1 MAEIVTSQ
9 SAKWNNVLILHVK
22 IMSRLARCGAS
33 LLLVAL
39 VSACATAPQDSAGQE
54 IHAAKNDPFE
64 PTNRYVFDVNL
75 AIMDM
80 AINPIATMYREGVP
94 EPYRDGVRNFLD
106 NLQMPVTILNSA
118 LQGDWDN
125 TAEAS
130 MSFFINT
137 TAGLGG
143 IFDIPGSFDEEPR
156 KADFGETLAVW
167 GVNEGPYVMLPLV
180 GPSNARDTVGLGID
194 ILTDPLTYVLSPIWS
209 YARTGTSA
217 VQATSN
223 SQSQVS
229 ELRRSSV
236 DFYASVRSL
245 SRQTREADIREAEG
259 ADDDDFMSDDVFSL
273 E

>member
-1 MAEIVTSQ
+1 LISSFKVTSRF
-9 SAKWNNVLILHVK
+9 ARIGLPLC
-22 IMSRLARCGAS
+22 LAV
-33 LLLVAL
+33 LVA
-39 VSACATAPQDSAGQE
+39 ACASVPQDPIDRE
-54 IHAAKNDPFE
+54 IHATKNDPFE
-64 PTNRYVFDVNL
+64 PTNRYIFDVNL
-75 AIMDM
+75 ALMDM

-118 LQGDWDN
+118 LQGDWNN

-143 IFDIPGSFDEEPR
+143 IFDIPGSFDDAPR

-167 GVNEGPYVMLPLV
+167 GVGEGPYVMLPLV
-180 GPSNARDTVGLGID
+180 GPSSARDTVGLGVD
-194 ILTDPLTYVLSPIWS
+194 ILTDPLTYLLSPVWS
-209 YARTGTSA
+209 YTRAGGQA
-217 VQATSN
+217 VQATSDT
-223 SQSQVS
+223 QSQVS

-245 SRQTREADIREAEG
+245 YRQNREAEIREAQG
-259 ADDDDFMSDDVFSL
+259 DAFMSDGVFSL

>member
-1 MAEIVTSQ
+1 LS
-9 SAKWNNVLILHVK
+9 LHVK
-22 IMSRLARCGAS
+22 IMSRLARGGAS
-33 LLLVAL
+33 LLLIAL
-39 VSACATAPQDSAGQE
+39 VAACASVPEDSVDQQ
-54 IHAAKNDPFE
+54 IHVSKNDPFE

-75 AIMDM
+75 AVMDM
-80 AINPIATMYREGVP
+80 ALNPIATMYREGVP
-94 EPYRDGVRNFLD
+94 EPYRHGVRNFLD
-106 NLQMPVTILNSA
+106 NLQMPITILNSA

-167 GVNEGPYVMLPLV
+167 GVDEGPYVMLPLV
-180 GPSNARDTVGLGID
+180 GPSSTRDTVGLGVD
-194 ILTDPLTYVLSPIWS
+194 ILTDPLTYLLSPIWS
-209 YARTGTSA
+209 YARAGTDA
-217 VQATSN
+217 VQATSD
-223 SQSQVS
+223 SKGQVAD
-229 ELRRSSV
+229 LRRSSV

-245 SRQTREADIREAEG
+245 YRQNREAEIREAEG
-259 ADDDDFMSDDVFSL
+259 DDFMSDDVFSL

>member
-1 MAEIVTSQ
+1 M
-9 SAKWNNVLILHVK
+9 
-22 IMSRLARCGAS
+22 
-33 LLLVAL
+33 
-39 VSACATAPQDSAGQE
+39 PQDPIDRE
-54 IHAAKNDPFE
+54 IHATKNDPFE
-64 PTNRYVFDVNL
+64 PTNRYIFDVNL
-75 AIMDM
+75 ALMDM

-118 LQGDWDN
+118 LQGDWNN

-143 IFDIPGSFDEEPR
+143 IFDIPGSFDDAPR

-167 GVNEGPYVMLPLV
+167 GVGEGPYVMLPLV
-180 GPSNARDTVGLGID
+180 GPSSARDTVGLGVD
-194 ILTDPLTYVLSPIWS
+194 ILTDPLTYLLSPVWS
-209 YARTGTSA
+209 YTRAGGQA
-217 VQATSN
+217 VQATSDT
-223 SQSQVS
+223 QSQVS

-245 SRQTREADIREAEG
+245 YRQNREAEIREAQG
-259 ADDDDFMSDDVFSL
+259 DAFMSDGVFSL

>member
-1 MAEIVTSQ
+1 MAENVTSQ
-9 SAKWNNVLILHVK
+9 SGKWNNVLILHVK
-22 IMSRLARCGAS
+22 ILSRLVRCGAP

-39 VSACATAPQDSAGQE
+39 TAACATVPQDSVGQE

-64 PTNRYVFDVNL
+64 PTNRYIFDVNL
-75 AIMDM
+75 AVMDM
-80 AINPIATMYREGVP
+80 AINPIATMYREGIP

-156 KADFGETLAVW
+156 KADFGETLAIW

-180 GPSNARDTVGLGID
+180 GPSSARDTVGLGVD
-194 ILTDPLTYVLSPIWS
+194 ILTDPLTYLLSPIWS
-209 YARTGTSA
+209 YARTGSGA
-217 VQATSN
+217 VQAVSDQ
-223 SQSQVS
+223 QSQVAD
-229 ELRRSSV
+229 LRRSSV

-245 SRQTREADIREAEG
+245 YRQNREAEIREAQG
-259 ADDDDFMSDDVFSL
+259 GDFMSDDVFL
-273 E
+273 LD

>member
-1 MAEIVTSQ
+1 
-9 SAKWNNVLILHVK
+9 
-22 IMSRLARCGAS
+22 LAV
-33 LLLVAL
+33 LVA
-39 VSACATAPQDSAGQE
+39 ACASVPQDPIDRE
-54 IHAAKNDPFE
+54 IHATKNDPFE
-64 PTNRYVFDVNL
+64 PTNRYIFDVNL
-75 AIMDM
+75 ALMDM

-118 LQGDWDN
+118 LQGDWNN

-143 IFDIPGSFDEEPR
+143 IFDIPGSFDDAPR

-167 GVNEGPYVMLPLV
+167 GVGEGPYVMLPLV
-180 GPSNARDTVGLGID
+180 GPSSARDTVGLGVD
-194 ILTDPLTYVLSPIWS
+194 ILTDPLTYLLSPVWS
-209 YARTGTSA
+209 YARAGGQT
-217 VQATSN
+217 VQATSDT
-223 SQSQVS
+223 QSQVS

-245 SRQTREADIREAEG
+245 YRQNREAEIREAQG
-259 ADDDDFMSDDVFSL
+259 DAFMSDDVFSL

>member
-1 MAEIVTSQ
+1 VAIFVTSLPV
-9 SAKWNNVLILHVK
+9 KWNSMLILHAN
-22 IMSRLARCGAS
+22 IISRLARCGAS

-39 VSACATAPQDSAGQE
+39 VSACATVPEDPVDRE
-54 IHAAKNDPFE
+54 IYAARNDPAE
-64 PTNRYVFDVNL
+64 PTNRYIFDVNL
-75 AIMDM
+75 AVMDM
-80 AINPIATMYREGVP
+80 ALNPIATMYREGVP
-94 EPYRDGVRNFLD
+94 EPYRHGVRNFLD

-125 TAEAS
+125 TVEAS

-143 IFDIPGSFDEEPR
+143 IFDIPGSFDEAPR

-167 GVNEGPYVMLPLV
+167 GIEEGPYVMLPLI
-180 GPSNARDTVGLGID
+180 GPSSTRDTVGLGVD
-194 ILTDPLTYVLSPIWS
+194 ILTDPLSYLLSPIWS
-209 YARTGTSA
+209 YARAGAGA
-217 VQATSN
+217 VEATSN
-223 SQSQVS
+223 DQSQVA

-245 SRQTREADIREAEG
+245 YRQNREAQVRAAMGGDT
-259 ADDDDFMSDDVFSL
+259 MSDDVFSL